1 MGVKRDKDAIALFS
15 FVLRNL
21 DEERQIDDHEK
32 TLTGI
37 NVCPHWIHDLSTIS
51 YLILSTKQ

>member
-1 MGVKRDKDAIALFS
+1 MLGVERKEDAKALFP

-21 DEERQIDDHEK
+21 DGEERQIDDYEM

-37 NVCPHWIHDLSTIS
+37 NVCPHWIHDT
-51 YLILSTKQ
+51 TKQKQ